1 MSGGVIWKVVGFL
14 FIIVL
19 SGVVLYYSVSIG

>member
-1 MSGGVIWKVVGFL
+1 MSGGVIWKIVSFL

-19 SGVVLYYSVSIG
+19 SGLVLYYTVTIG